1 MTSDDRCPATY
12 LAGERGGGEA
22 PEEGSPPPEGGVLL
36 IQTAMGKPSGLS
48 TNEEESQE
56 TGLFLHQLLV
66 RERVGLVTL
75 RPQTTPLPIPPL
87 TPTPPNETKL

>member
-1 MTSDDRCPATY
+1 MPRNLSGR
-12 LAGERGGGEA
+12 RKGGGKPPKREA
-22 PEEGSPPPEGGVLL
+22 RHQKVASSSYC

-56 TGLFLHQLLV
+56 TGLFLHQRLV